1 MTVNLTSP
9 NFQVN
14 SFEEE
19 ETVEQPTGFLAGD
32 YVYTK
37 PKSIDESKESIR
49 FLRAD
54 PEFQEKA
61 ELVLEHLAD
70 NTTGW
75 QSVLDAGSYFGNDD
89 IIEVLRDDAYRLGSG
104 LARGEQLKKA
114 PQEVRDAYS
123 YLSRRFDRS
132 EIRND
137 DEFYTAAGDI
147 ATDLIADPI
156 TLATLIVGGG
166 ASSLR
171 LGASPAAQK
180 AVASTLQSVGTKST
194 ELGAKGLATVEG
206 SLGAVF
212 GGTENYAEQNIDL
225 AIGIKDQ
232 IDDGE
237 VALSAL
243 IGAGVGGAIGF
254 AAGKLRKKTLERAVS
269 VDEMDTKKLLDVD
282 EKTSKVSEDF
292 ADSTTARIESEV
304 FVDLDPSDWE
314 SYFDNVIDA
323 TSSKVGGGERTKGE
337 LRDLVRSVIVEN
349 QGATGEQ
356 IKSAVNV
363 AAAQFF
369 HGYIPRAT
377 LVGKPSSILN
387 AYSKFSNTAK
397 TLAKKFRYD
406 VGRTITG
413 KRNIEEADFS
423 ETIDFTMGPRITKV
437 KTSLE
442 PILLNA
448 KGPSYDTASEQI
460 SLILKGKGDTLGD
473 VPSVIKE
480 SAAEIRVVLDEIG
493 EELFQYGLID
503 EPLEKYFPRMFDRQA
518 IEKNID
524 GFKQAL
530 IDDGV
535 VPDSTQADRLI
546 EDMLDISNQ
555 VDVGGS
561 SSSFFS
567 KRKLN
572 ITDESKFTDFVDN
585 DINSVLNS
593 YITQTSKQIAK
604 VKVFGV
610 KNINEFKSTW
620 LDPLVSEMKS
630 SGKVLS
636 KGEREDIL
644 NIYKSATGEGLNRF
658 GDKTQSALDW
668 YTLGTRV
675 ALLPLATLSSVTEV
689 LLNFSKAGFTST
701 FKGLSK
707 ATEVGFKTISTDIMN
722 VLTKDKKLTRPEA
735 WKELNN
741 VGLAMDQAVA
751 DSAERLSGEAL
762 SGKYQRKLSN
772 AFFKANLLDPWT
784 KFVQLTSF
792 TAGKDIIIKNL
803 KKVASAGDSPTK
815 RTQYQID
822 ELLELGIDVDSGIR
836 WLNSGAKETDS
847 FFEDIQ
853 KGAARYTNEVILKTS
868 AAAGVKPRIM
878 SNPTT
883 AILTQL
889 MGYPAAFSNTILK
902 EAGKKMI
909 RNPVGNVPKVF
920 GTALVMTEV
929 ARLGNYIRSHG
940 ESEKNKDPWEARL
953 EAIARWGGNGS
964 VLDMMKRAQ
973 KAAEVYQNPVATV
986 TALGG
991 PVIGD
996 GFRLVR
1002 YGNVASFVGSKV
1014 PGYAAIKTVGGEEA
1028 KKDYDRF
1035 LRKGDKAIRELVPER
1050 ERSIFKAKGGEV
1062 LDVPNASKEPDQ
1074 RIDKMTG
1081 MPYDQQAGT
1090 AFVDEEDPLRRL
1102 GFKGGG
1108 EVDPLKRLGFGLGS
1122 LVSKGFTKLTDDA
1135 ADVSEEAFKK
1145 EMDDLAGAIDK
1156 GETPKMFEDPS
1167 EDLIKTMDA
1176 EDARVAATMTVDDIA
1191 VWQKENT
1198 IPESQRQ
1205 KQRPEI
1211 AEQLVDVLGGRKT
1224 IEEYRDTVDEL
1235 FPPSIYTKENA
1246 PKFPTL
1252 VEVRGGVG
1260 KKTTTGGR
1268 GIIGADVPL
1277 EEGIR
1282 VASRLDIPAYDNRN
1296 VWAVTVHKPGK
1307 SGTAIAYGQTAILKN
1322 VDFNTDP
1329 KTALDIA
1336 LGQNKGTIARIEGD
1350 WVNHNPRETYEKAID
1365 LLESDEW
1372 VQVGMNPFKHSY
1384 FYDKATMQPV
1394 VAAEE
1399 VIQVGPLVLVK
1410 KEGIKYAS
1418 PDDEMFKIDLTGL
1431 ENTRSKAPLNTMA
1444 REGQLNIDETRFGL
1458 FGFGKKDTDL
1468 EQTVDTI
1475 AEDLVANTEGKEL
1488 KDIVSYVGSKS
1499 AEAGKEDYKIIAEKV
1514 ATQLDNFEKE
1524 GFSFNYEITR
1534 LKKGSDRELERP
1546 APTALVKRGAAGVA
1560 SLSGKDKK
1568 VDVYINDLNP
1578 RDSLSNGLNYE
1589 TILHESIHAATMSAI
1604 KVGNLK
1610 SQAGTKLYKDVQDLY
1625 SLFNYVIKQ
1634 FNEKAKNPESL
1645 NEFES
1650 KTFKG
1655 LNNTLQNPDELV
1667 SWGLTNSE
1675 MQKYLE
1681 GIKYGSTNA
1690 WTAFVVKIREIL
1702 GLSSKEDT
1710 ALSELLRVS
1719 DELLTA
1725 DVKQITSVMGELTKK
1740 NSGGK
1745 VLKALSRGRYSTGK
1759 EVRADMLRADGSVK
1773 SAQGYI
1779 GPVENTVQGGTM
1791 TEVSVG
1797 MEINGKKMEVPTMVP
1812 TLTKDEIKALSSM
1825 KLEGNA
1831 KNIPE
1836 SILIKAK
1843 EHALMRLDQG
1853 KSPFYQDGE

>member
-1 MTVNLTSP
+1 MTVNLTSS
-9 NFQVN
+9 NFQLD
-14 SFEEE
+14 SFEQEDI
-19 ETVEQPTGFLAGD
+19 VEQPTGFLAGD

-37 PKSIDESKESIR
+37 PKAIDESKESVK

-70 NTTGW
+70 NTSGW

-89 IIEVLRDDAYRLGSG
+89 IIEVLRDDAYRIGSG

-114 PQEVRDAYS
+114 PEEVKEAYS
-123 YLSRRFDRS
+123 YLSRRFDNA

-147 ATDLIADPI
+147 AIDLIADPI
-156 TLATLIVGGG
+156 TLATLVVGGG
-166 ASSLR
+166 ASALR

-180 AVASTLQSVGTKST
+180 AVASTLQSVGTKT
-194 ELGAKGLATVEG
+194 KGRTIVEAEVADQLGAKGLATIEG
-206 SLGAVF
+206 SLGAAFSGV
-212 GGTENYAEQNIDL
+212 ENYAEQNVDL
-225 AIGIKDQ
+225 AIGLKDQ

-237 VALSAL
+237 VALNAL
-243 IGAGVGGAIGF
+243 FGAGVGAGLGYAV
-254 AAGKLRKKTLERAVS
+254 GKLRKKTVERAVS
-269 VDEMDTKKLLDVD
+269 IDEMNTKKLLDVD

-292 ADSTTARIESEV
+292 ADSTTAKIQSKV
-304 FVDLDPSDWE
+304 FFDLDPSEWE
-314 SYFDNVIDA
+314 SYFDDVIDA
-323 TSSKVGGGERTKGE
+323 ASSKVGGSERTKGE

-413 KRNIEEADFS
+413 KRSIEEADFA
-423 ETIDFTMGPRITKV
+423 ETIDFTMGPRITKI

-448 KGPSYDTASEQI
+448 KGPAYDIASEQI

-473 VPSVIKE
+473 VSSVVKE
-480 SAAEIRVVLDEIG
+480 SAAEIRIVLDEIG

-503 EPLEKYFPRMFDRQA
+503 EPLEKYFPRMFDRKA
-518 IEKNID
+518 IEKNRD

-535 VPDSTQADRLI
+535 VPDGSEADRLL

-593 YITQTSKQIAK
+593 YITQTSKQLAK

-620 LDPLVSEMKS
+620 LDPLVSEMRS
-630 SGKVLS
+630 AGKVLS

-644 NIYKSATGEGLNRF
+644 NVYKSATGEGLTRF
-658 GDKTQSALDW
+658 GDKTQAALDW

-689 LLNFSKAGFTST
+689 LLNFSKAGFSST
-701 FKGLSK
+701 FKGLSQ

-792 TAGKDIIIKNL
+792 TSGKDLIIKNL
-803 KKVASAGDSPTK
+803 KKVASAGDSPTR
-815 RTQYQID
+815 RTQNQID
-822 ELLELGIDVDSGIR
+822 ELLELGIDIDSGIN
-836 WLNSGAKETDS
+836 WLNAGAKETDS

-889 MGYPAAFSNTILK
+889 MGYPAAFTNTILK
-902 EAGKKMI
+902 EAGKKII

-940 ESEKNKDPWEARL
+940 ESEKNKEPWEARL

-973 KAAEVYQNPVATV
+973 KSAEIYQNPVATV

-991 PVIGD
+991 PIIGD

-1014 PGYAAIKTVGGEEA
+1014 PGYAAIKTIGGEEV

-1035 LRKGDKAIRELVPER
+1035 LREGDKLVRELVPEK

-1062 LDVPNASKEPDQ
+1062 LNVPQVPVEPDQ

-1102 GFKGGG
+1102 GFVGGG
-1108 EVDPLKRLGFGLGS
+1108 NVDPLRRLGFG
-1122 LVSKGFTKLTDDA
+1122 
-1135 ADVSEEAFKK
+1135 
-1145 EMDDLAGAIDK
+1145 
-1156 GETPKMFEDPS
+1156 
-1167 EDLIKTMDA
+1167 
-1176 EDARVAATMTVDDIA
+1176 
-1191 VWQKENT
+1191 
-1198 IPESQRQ
+1198 
-1205 KQRPEI
+1205 
-1211 AEQLVDVLGGRKT
+1211 
-1224 IEEYRDTVDEL
+1224 
-1235 FPPSIYTKENA
+1235 
-1246 PKFPTL
+1246 
-1252 VEVRGGVG
+1252 
-1260 KKTTTGGR
+1260 
-1268 GIIGADVPL
+1268 
-1277 EEGIR
+1277 
-1282 VASRLDIPAYDNRN
+1282 
-1296 VWAVTVHKPGK
+1296 
-1307 SGTAIAYGQTAILKN
+1307 
-1322 VDFNTDP
+1322 
-1329 KTALDIA
+1329 
-1336 LGQNKGTIARIEGD
+1336 
-1350 WVNHNPRETYEKAID
+1350 
-1365 LLESDEW
+1365 
-1372 VQVGMNPFKHSY
+1372 
-1384 FYDKATMQPV
+1384 
-1394 VAAEE
+1394 
-1399 VIQVGPLVLVK
+1399 
-1410 KEGIKYAS
+1410 
-1418 PDDEMFKIDLTGL
+1418 
-1431 ENTRSKAPLNTMA
+1431 
-1444 REGQLNIDETRFGL
+1444 
-1458 FGFGKKDTDL
+1458 
-1468 EQTVDTI
+1468 
-1475 AEDLVANTEGKEL
+1475 
-1488 KDIVSYVGSKS
+1488 
-1499 AEAGKEDYKIIAEKV
+1499 
-1514 ATQLDNFEKE
+1514 
-1524 GFSFNYEITR
+1524 
-1534 LKKGSDRELERP
+1534 
-1546 APTALVKRGAAGVA
+1546 
-1560 SLSGKDKK
+1560 
-1568 VDVYINDLNP
+1568 
-1578 RDSLSNGLNYE
+1578 NG
-1589 TILHESIHAATMSAI
+1589 
-1604 KVGNLK
+1604 
-1610 SQAGTKLYKDVQDLY
+1610 
-1625 SLFNYVIKQ
+1625 
-1634 FNEKAKNPESL
+1634 
-1645 NEFES
+1645 
-1650 KTFKG
+1650 
-1655 LNNTLQNPDELV
+1655 
-1667 SWGLTNSE
+1667 
-1675 MQKYLE
+1675 
-1681 GIKYGSTNA
+1681 
-1690 WTAFVVKIREIL
+1690 
-1702 GLSSKEDT
+1702 
-1710 ALSELLRVS
+1710 
-1719 DELLTA
+1719 
-1725 DVKQITSVMGELTKK
+1725 
-1740 NSGGK
+1740 
-1745 VLKALSRGRYSTGK
+1745 
-1759 EVRADMLRADGSVK
+1759 
-1773 SAQGYI
+1773 
-1779 GPVENTVQGGTM
+1779 
-1791 TEVSVG
+1791 
-1797 MEINGKKMEVPTMVP
+1797 
-1812 TLTKDEIKALSSM
+1812 
-1825 KLEGNA
+1825 
-1831 KNIPE
+1831 
-1836 SILIKAK
+1836 
-1843 EHALMRLDQG
+1843 
-1853 KSPFYQDGE
+1853 

>member
-1 MTVNLTSP
+1 MTVNLTSS

-37 PKSIDESKESIR
+37 PKSTDESKESIR

-180 AVASTLQSVGTKST
+180 AIAGTLQSVGTKST

-212 GGTENYAEQNIDL
+212 GGTANYAEQNIDL

-314 SYFDNVIDA
+314 SYFDDVIDA

-387 AYSKFSNTAK
+387 AYSRFSNTAK
-397 TLAKKFRYD
+397 TLANKFRYD

-518 IEKNID
+518 IEKNIG

-689 LLNFSKAGFTST
+689 FLNFSKAGFTST

-803 KKVASAGDSPTK
+803 KKVASAGDSSTK

-1014 PGYAAIKTVGGEEA
+1014 PGYAAIKTLGGEEA

-1102 GFKGGG
+1102 GFTGGG
-1108 EVDPLKRLGFGLGS
+1108 EVDPLQRLGFGEGGFHMGYGS
-1122 LVSKGFTKLTDDA
+1122 PQYSSFAEAQGYKYGSSTAEDIDTLERQVKQRYFTDRGIPLTKSEVKQQLKEEVLSRSGLPVTLSQRDA
-1135 ADVSEEAFKK
+1135 Q
-1145 EMDDLAGAIDK
+1145 
-1156 GETPKMFEDPS
+1156 
-1167 EDLIKTMDA
+1167 DLIK
-1176 EDARVAATMTVDDIA
+1176 ERIA
-1191 VWQKENT
+1191 SELSSRL
-1198 IPESQRQ
+1198 P
-1205 KQRPEI
+1205 
-1211 AEQLVDVLGGRKT
+1211 VDV
-1224 IEEYRDTVDEL
+1224 
-1235 FPPSIYTKENA
+1235 
-1246 PKFPTL
+1246 
-1252 VEVRGGVG
+1252 GV
-1260 KKTTTGGR
+1260 
-1268 GIIGADVPL
+1268 
-1277 EEGIR
+1277 
-1282 VASRLDIPAYDNRN
+1282 
-1296 VWAVTVHKPGK
+1296 
-1307 SGTAIAYGQTAILKN
+1307 Q
-1322 VDFNTDP
+1322 
-1329 KTALDIA
+1329 
-1336 LGQNKGTIARIEGD
+1336 GD
-1350 WVNHNPRETYEKAID
+1350 D
-1365 LLESDEW
+1365 
-1372 VQVGMNPFKHSY
+1372 
-1384 FYDKATMQPV
+1384 
-1394 VAAEE
+1394 
-1399 VIQVGPLVLVK
+1399 
-1410 KEGIKYAS
+1410 
-1418 PDDEMFKIDLTGL
+1418 
-1431 ENTRSKAPLNTMA
+1431 
-1444 REGQLNIDETRFGL
+1444 
-1458 FGFGKKDTDL
+1458 
-1468 EQTVDTI
+1468 
-1475 AEDLVANTEGKEL
+1475 
-1488 KDIVSYVGSKS
+1488 
-1499 AEAGKEDYKIIAEKV
+1499 
-1514 ATQLDNFEKE
+1514 
-1524 GFSFNYEITR
+1524 
-1534 LKKGSDRELERP
+1534 
-1546 APTALVKRGAAGVA
+1546 
-1560 SLSGKDKK
+1560 
-1568 VDVYINDLNP
+1568 
-1578 RDSLSNGLNYE
+1578 
-1589 TILHESIHAATMSAI
+1589 
-1604 KVGNLK
+1604 
-1610 SQAGTKLYKDVQDLY
+1610 Y
-1625 SLFNYVIKQ
+1625 SL
-1634 FNEKAKNPESL
+1634 
-1645 NEFES
+1645 S
-1650 KTFKG
+1650 KTFRG
-1655 LNNTLQNPDELV
+1655 DEGSFL
-1667 SWGLTNSE
+1667 SLGASTNSGDP
-1675 MQKYLE
+1675 QF
-1681 GIKYGSTNA
+1681 N
-1690 WTAFVVKIREIL
+1690 
-1702 GLSSKEDT
+1702 LSF
-1710 ALSELLRVS
+1710 R
-1719 DELLTA
+1719 
-1725 DVKQITSVMGELTKK
+1725 K
-1740 NSGGK
+1740 NFESGGK
-1745 VLKALSRGRYSTGK
+1745 VLAALKR
-1759 EVRADMLRADGSVK
+1759 
-1773 SAQGYI
+1773 
-1779 GPVENTVQGGTM
+1779 
-1791 TEVSVG
+1791 
-1797 MEINGKKMEVPTMVP
+1797 KKGV
-1812 TLTKDEIKALSSM
+1812 
-1825 KLEGNA
+1825 
-1831 KNIPE
+1831 
-1836 SILIKAK
+1836 
-1843 EHALMRLDQG
+1843 
-1853 KSPFYQDGE
+1853 